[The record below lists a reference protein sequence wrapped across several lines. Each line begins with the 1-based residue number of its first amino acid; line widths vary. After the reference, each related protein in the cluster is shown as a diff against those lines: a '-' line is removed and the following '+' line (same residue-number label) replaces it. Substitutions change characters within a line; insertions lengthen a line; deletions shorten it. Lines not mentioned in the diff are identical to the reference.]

1 MGKMERNEKLQV
13 NIQAKCNPSVA
24 SNLFAYLSCASLDDP
39 LPPAGIFLQP
49 WARNEKNN
57 ARSEISQVIH
67 ALAAEKDDANRCVIG
82 GYLITW
88 GDMQQRNR
96 KHAGGTRV
104 DTRGS
109 N

>member
-24 SNLFAYLSCASLDDP
+24 SNLFAYLSCASLDGP

-57 ARSEISQVIH
+57 TRSEISQVIH
-67 ALAAEKDDANRCVIG
+67 ALGAEKEDKDRCVLVN
-82 GYLITW
+82 YW
-88 GDMQQRNR
+88 
-96 KHAGGTRV
+96 
-104 DTRGS
+104 
-109 N
+109 